1 MSERSEF
8 KRSECERSES
18 YTKKKIADMSKEE
31 KDVII
36 NELKSGGMSDYFE
49 LKQFKNGNCR
59 LINKRKKQNE
69 HSPIKIFKD
78 DSSDKIEVAS
88 EEIKPKQIKSPK
100 LTNEQFMLQSIMDI
114 KSENAVLRTKL
125 KKYKK
130 RLNEFYITA
139 EDEEVSIP
147 APNQE
152 AQDEPQYEIANQQ
165 HEPQYEI
172 ANQQHEPQYEIAN
185 QTNNKPLYSRYS
197 VRRR

>member
-1 MSERSEF
+1 MS
-8 KRSECERSES
+8 ERSES

-139 EDEEVSIP
+139 EDEEVSVP

-152 AQDEPQYEIANQQ
+152 LCECELC
-165 HEPQYEI
+165 E
-172 ANQQHEPQYEIAN
+172 
-185 QTNNKPLYSRYS
+185 RYCS
-197 VRRR
+197 